1 VAVRQYSL
9 RGRLLITATLVL
21 LLFLGLM
28 GLVLDQAFQKSA
40 EQGVSERLMIHI
52 YGLLAVTE
60 VDNQLTL
67 PDAMQEPG
75 FNALGSGLFALV
87 LDDSGAELWRS
98 PSALDLRL
106 EELSAGQ
113 LFNDLLP
120 GRQRFGR
127 QALLGAGEVFFKSY
141 RVLWQ
146 LGETQVPYTFVV
158 LETTIPF
165 ESEIRGFRNSLWG
178 WLLGVV
184 LLLVIVQWRVMS
196 WGLSPLR
203 ELAEDL
209 KAIEDG
215 DKTALGGDYPAEIQ
229 GVTRNL
235 NLLLT
240 SERQQRERYRTT
252 LADLAHSLKT
262 PLAILHGASS
272 ALGHASDPQSI
283 EAMQLTVE
291 EQVAHMDEIVAYQLE
306 RAVTSSVSPI
316 KAPIDVLPL
325 VRRLISALSKV
336 YVDKQLLIDAEQVTG
351 MFFGDQ
357 RDLMEL
363 LGNLLDNACKY
374 GDRHV
379 GLRIEHCLNTAGL
392 LITVDD
398 DGPGIDESDRARVL
412 TRGTRL
418 DSTVAGQGIGLAVVG
433 EIVSRYGGNVRI
445 EQSYLGGAKILI
457 ELP

>member
-1 VAVRQYSL
+1 MAVRQYSL

-40 EQGVSERLMIHI
+40 EQGVSERLTIHI

-60 VDNQLTL
+60 VDEQLNL
-67 PDAMQEPG
+67 PEAMQEPG

-87 LDDSGAELWRS
+87 FDDSGTELWRS

-120 GRQRFGR
+120 GSQRFGR
-127 QALLGAGEVFFKSY
+127 QALQGAGEVFFKSY

-146 LGETQVPYTFVV
+146 RAEIQVPYTFVV

-196 WGLSPLR
+196 WGLSPLQ
-203 ELAEDL
+203 ELAQDL

-215 DKTALGGDYPAEIQ
+215 DKTSLGGDYPSEIQ

-235 NLLLT
+235 NLLLA

-272 ALGHASDPQSI
+272 ALGRASDRQSI
-283 EAMQLTVE
+283 EAMQQTVE
-291 EQVAHMDEIVAYQLE
+291 EQVVQMDEIVGYQLE

-316 KAPIDVLPL
+316 KAPIDVQPV
-325 VRRLISALSKV
+325 VRRLIAALSKV
-336 YVDKQLLIDAEQVTG
+336 YVDKNVRIDAEQVSG
-351 MFFGDQ
+351 IFFGDQ

-374 GDRHV
+374 GDQQV
-379 GLRIEHCLNTAGL
+379 CLRIELLLNTAGL
-392 LITVDD
+392 QITVDD
-398 DGPGIDESDRARVL
+398 DGPGIDELDRARVL

-433 EIVSRYGGNVRI
+433 EIVSRYGGKVGI
-445 EQSYLGGAKILI
+445 EQSPLGGARVLI

>member
-1 VAVRQYSL
+1 MAVRQYSL
-9 RGRLLITATLVL
+9 RGRLLMTATLVL
-21 LLFLGLM
+21 MLFLGLM
-28 GLVLDQAFQKSA
+28 GLVLGEAFEKSA

-52 YGLLAVTE
+52 YGLLTVTE
-60 VDNQLTL
+60 VDELLTL
-67 PDAMQEPG
+67 PEVMQEPG
-75 FNALGSGLFALV
+75 FNTLGSGLFALV
-87 LDDSGAELWRS
+87 FDDSGAELWRS
-98 PSALDLRL
+98 PSSLDLRL
-106 EELSAGQ
+106 EQASTGQ
-113 LFNDLLP
+113 LFNDLAP
-120 GRQRFGR
+120 GNQRFGR
-127 QALLGAGEVFFKSY
+127 QALQDNGEVFFKSY
-141 RVLWQ
+141 KVLWQ
-146 LGETQVPYTFVV
+146 IGETKVPYTFAV
-158 LETTIPF
+158 LEATLPF
-165 ESEIRGFRNSLWG
+165 ESEIRGFRNNLWG

-184 LLLVIVQWRVMS
+184 LLLVLVQWRVMS

-203 ELAEDL
+203 ELAQDL

-215 DKTALGGDYPAEIQ
+215 DKTALGGDYPTEIQ

-235 NLLLT
+235 NLLLS

-272 ALGHASDPQSI
+272 ALGHSSDRQSI
-283 EAMQLTVE
+283 QAMQQTVV
-291 EQVAHMDEIVAYQLE
+291 EQVARMDEIVGYQLE

-316 KAPIDVLPL
+316 KAPIDVPPL
-325 VRRLISALSKV
+325 VKRLMTALLKV
-336 YVDKQLLIDAEQVTG
+336 YVDKNIRIDAEQVSGT
-351 MFFGDQ
+351 FFGDE

-374 GDRHV
+374 GREHV
-379 GLRIEHCLNTAGL
+379 RLCIEHTLTSPGL
-392 LITVDD
+392 QITVDD
-398 DGPGIDESDRARVL
+398 DGPGIDVADHARVL

-445 EQSYLGGAKILI
+445 EQSPLGGARVVI